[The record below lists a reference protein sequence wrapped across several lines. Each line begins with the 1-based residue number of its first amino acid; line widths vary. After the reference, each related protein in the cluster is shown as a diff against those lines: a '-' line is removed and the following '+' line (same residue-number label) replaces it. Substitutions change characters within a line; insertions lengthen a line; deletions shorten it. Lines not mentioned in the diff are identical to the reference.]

1 MEQNL
6 NMINRPAMEEE
17 KLREEESKELED
29 DKAEESEAEVM
40 GLFRDEEQ
48 EEGGGGWCMKCVHK
62 PCLCLLNIL
71 EGRIRN
77 LREAEKVETEEED
90 EKDDPEPHDH
100 LALEVPDQG
109 ELPGQGNSTH
119 NPGISP
125 GRVGAY
131 NETHQESNAS
141 WEAGHLAELIV
152 ERGGQ
157 VHGVEERRKQEEE
170 QSGSVEERI

>member
-1 MEQNL
+1 
-6 NMINRPAMEEE
+6 
-17 KLREEESKELED
+17 
-29 DKAEESEAEVM
+29 
-40 GLFRDEEQ
+40 
-48 EEGGGGWCMKCVHK
+48 MKCVHK

-90 EKDDPEPHDH
+90 EKDDLEPHDH

-109 ELPGQGNSTH
+109 EHPGQGNLTH

-131 NETHQESNAS
+131 YEIHHRRNAS
-141 WEAGHLAELIV
+141 WEAGHLAEQIV
-152 ERGGQ
+152 EGGGQ
-157 VHGVEERRKQEEE
+157 VHGAGEKRAQEEDDKHLLYYLTWFVHQFE
-170 QSGSVEERI
+170 FHVKHFRSM